1 MSEHIVVGSDRY
13 IAVPESL
20 QKIGVQFDHNAET
33 VTFDCPRYWDGH
45 DLSKMK
51 IYINYMRPNDS
62 FGAYLCS
69 DAEIDSIDD
78 TIMHFNWVIS
88 GHVTEFAGPLSF
100 LVCICDVDQNG
111 DSTTHWNSELN
122 TQMYISSG
130 MKCRDAILG
139 RYPDI
144 ITQLLNRMDSVEAVF
159 APTVEITEI
168 EGGHHLKMV
177 DVNGTYEFDVMDG
190 NKGDKGDAFTYSDFT
205 AEQLAALKGEKGD
218 AFTYSDFTA
227 EQLAALKGEK
237 GDTGSGLRILGY
249 YETLTALESSVTNP
263 SVGDAYGIGSS
274 EPYNIY
280 IYTGINGWVNNGA
293 LQGAKGE
300 DGHTPEKGI
309 DYFTDADKQEIA
321 TAASALV
328 PPELFFAKYGVTTSA
343 EIDSAYAAGKVVVC
357 SINNRIYILGTRFS
371 STKHSFHSPVHD
383 SIWSIVVENDT
394 WGVLTHETFASE
406 NHASTHTTNGS
417 DPITPEDIG
426 AMPSSDK
433 GKAGG
438 VATLDSSGKVPS
450 GQIPSLEYAGKNHAS
465 QHASGGSDPITPAS
479 IGAAPVGYGL
489 GANTARLITDGNDA
503 LVGGWFYWGN
513 IDTNLPFTY
522 GHLRVDPRLMGETS
536 GRQTLMQTAY
546 SDSYPGCVAQR
557 KLADGVWKPWEW
569 VNPPMAAGVEY
580 RTTERHLGN
589 PVYKKMDS
597 GGVIWWSTD
606 QSTWKREAER
616 VGAALSAHSSQHAS
630 DGSDPITPESIG
642 AAPAGYGL
650 GESTPTLI
658 SNCNIVGNG
667 WYRVDASTAN
677 IPDVGLTSG
686 VLRIDEATGSLVY
699 QSLYFYVSGKV
710 HKMERVHVSGTWY
723 PWEYVNP
730 PMAVGVEYRTT
741 ERHLGNPVYKKMD
754 SDGVIWWST
763 DQSTWKRE
771 AERVGAAPVLKAGKT
786 IYISTTGND
795 ETGDGSE
802 SSPYA
807 TIQKAID
814 SLPKNLGG
822 NTVTINVASGT
833 YNAVSGSPIISA
845 TKFYNGMLDIR
856 GPSRSDKAV
865 LNGNIS
871 LYECNATVRVIFLK
885 AVGTD
890 LWNDMQFQNGCI
902 YIHNCQ
908 NAWIN
913 TCDIDGVDK
922 SESGIFVGGQSHV
935 GISNGDISNCDKAIT
950 TRSANSTR
958 GLATVNVYQMT
969 GANNNVFIHSE
980 AAVVSD
986 YYNNTVEAATKY
998 SKLGGIIIK
1007 PDGTVEGS
1015 IEKPKLVSISL
1026 KASGWNSS
1034 SKTQTVT
1041 VSGVLADETKQL
1053 ITPTPAL
1060 ASQTAYY
1067 DAVILCTGQATN
1079 KLTFTAKKI
1088 PTDDLTVYV
1097 TIQEVGA

>member
-13 IAVPESL
+13 ITVPESL

-33 VTFDCPRYWDGH
+33 ITFDCPRYWDGH
-45 DLSKMK
+45 DLSMMK

-62 FGAYLCS
+62 FGAYLCN
-69 DAEIDSIDD
+69 DAEIDSMDN

-111 DSTTHWNSELN
+111 DSTIHWNSELN
-122 TQMYISSG
+122 TQLYISSG

-168 EGGHHLKMV
+168 EGGHHLKMI

-280 IYTGINGWVNNGA
+280 IYTDINGWVNNGA

-321 TAASALV
+321 TAASEMIGQATDTKQGLV
-328 PPELFFAKYGVTTSA
+328 MVTGENGIGVNTEDGSLYIKSATEA
-343 EIDSAYAAGKVVVC
+343 EINDKTHSYNPIVPNNLNYAVKAGLTNNSIALTEAEKASALNWIG
-357 SINNRIYILGTRFS
+357 SI
-371 STKHSFHSPVHD
+371 
-383 SIWSIVVENDT
+383 
-394 WGVLTHETFASE
+394 
-406 NHASTHTTNGS
+406 
-417 DPITPEDIG
+417 
-426 AMPSSDK
+426 PSSDK

-450 GQIPSLEYAGKNHAS
+450 GQIPSLEYAGKTHAS

-479 IGAAPVGYGL
+479 IGAAPAGYGL
-489 GANTARLITDGNDA
+489 GVNTARLITDGNDA

-569 VNPPMAAGVEY
+569 VNPPMA
-580 RTTERHLGN
+580 
-589 PVYKKMDS
+589 
-597 GGVIWWSTD
+597 
-606 QSTWKREAER
+606 
-616 VGAALSAHSSQHAS
+616 
-630 DGSDPITPESIG
+630 
-642 AAPAGYGL
+642 
-650 GESTPTLI
+650 
-658 SNCNIVGNG
+658 
-667 WYRVDASTAN
+667 
-677 IPDVGLTSG
+677 
-686 VLRIDEATGSLVY
+686 
-699 QSLYFYVSGKV
+699 
-710 HKMERVHVSGTWY
+710 
-723 PWEYVNP
+723 
-730 PMAVGVEYRTT
+730 VGVEYRTT

-771 AERVGAAPVLKAGKT
+771 AERVGATPVLKAGKT
-786 IYISTTGND
+786 IYVSTTGRD
-795 ETGDGSE
+795 DTGNGSE

-856 GPSRSDKAV
+856 GPSSSDKAV

-890 LWNDMQFQNGCI
+890 LWNGMQFQNGCI

-922 SESGIFVGGQSHV
+922 SESGILVGGQSNV

-958 GLATVNVYQMT
+958 GLATVSIYQMT

-1015 IEKPKLVSISL
+1015 IEKPRLVSVSL
-1026 KASGWNSS
+1026 KASGWNSP

-1067 DAVILCTGQATN
+1067 DAVILCTGQAAN
-1079 KLTFTAKKI
+1079 KLTFTAKKV

-1097 TIQEVGA
+1097 TIQEVGT

>member
-13 IAVPESL
+13 ITVPESL

-45 DLSKMK
+45 DLSTMK

-69 DAEIDSIDD
+69 DAEIDSMDN
-78 TIMHFNWVIS
+78 TIMHFNWTIS

-122 TQMYISSG
+122 TQLYISSG

-274 EPYNIY
+274 EPYDIY

-357 SINNRIYILGTRFS
+357 SINSRIYILGTRFS

-406 NHASTHTTNGS
+406 NHASTHTTDGS
-417 DPITPEDIG
+417 DPITPESIG
-426 AMPSSDK
+426 AIPSSDK

-450 GQIPSLEYAGKNHAS
+450 GQIPSLEYAGKTHAN
-465 QHASGGSDPITPAS
+465 QHASGGSDPITP
-479 IGAAPVGYGL
+479 
-489 GANTARLITDGNDA
+489 
-503 LVGGWFYWGN
+503 
-513 IDTNLPFTY
+513 
-522 GHLRVDPRLMGETS
+522 
-536 GRQTLMQTAY
+536 
-546 SDSYPGCVAQR
+546 
-557 KLADGVWKPWEW
+557 
-569 VNPPMAAGVEY
+569 
-580 RTTERHLGN
+580 
-589 PVYKKMDS
+589 
-597 GGVIWWSTD
+597 
-606 QSTWKREAER
+606 
-616 VGAALSAHSSQHAS
+616 
-630 DGSDPITPESIG
+630 ESIG
-642 AAPAGYGL
+642 AMPSMKRTFIYDGINSIKKLTTAGWYRILKHNSPDDKAFLINIGHQYSGTGPENMLFFVCTMLSCPSIVVLSHSNNPSRPTIIFYKKIRITKDSDYTYIDFYRAQDGDECIPRVSIIEFITDATVHDKKSEPLDVLPVDEAPAGETIL
-650 GESTPTLI
+650 LMQDVSVIP
-658 SNCNIVGNG
+658 SGN
-667 WYRVDASTAN
+667 V
-677 IPDVGLTSG
+677 LT
-686 VLRIDEATGSLVY
+686 D
-699 QSLYFYVSGKV
+699 
-710 HKMERVHVSGTWY
+710 
-723 PWEYVNP
+723 
-730 PMAVGVEYRTT
+730 
-741 ERHLGNPVYKKMD
+741 
-754 SDGVIWWST
+754 
-763 DQSTWKRE
+763 
-771 AERVGAAPVLKAGKT
+771 
-786 IYISTTGND
+786 
-795 ETGDGSE
+795 
-802 SSPYA
+802 
-807 TIQKAID
+807 
-814 SLPKNLGG
+814 
-822 NTVTINVASGT
+822 
-833 YNAVSGSPIISA
+833 
-845 TKFYNGMLDIR
+845 
-856 GPSRSDKAV
+856 
-865 LNGNIS
+865 
-871 LYECNATVRVIFLK
+871 
-885 AVGTD
+885 
-890 LWNDMQFQNGCI
+890 
-902 YIHNCQ
+902 
-908 NAWIN
+908 
-913 TCDIDGVDK
+913 
-922 SESGIFVGGQSHV
+922 
-935 GISNGDISNCDKAIT
+935 
-950 TRSANSTR
+950 
-958 GLATVNVYQMT
+958 
-969 GANNNVFIHSE
+969 ANNVLE
-980 AAVVSD
+980 
-986 YYNNTVEAATKY
+986 
-998 SKLGGIIIK
+998 GIT
-1007 PDGTVEGS
+1007 GVEGS
-1015 IEKPKLVSISL
+1015 ISD
-1026 KASGWNSS
+1026 
-1034 SKTQTVT
+1034 KTFT
-1041 VSGVLADETKQL
+1041 VSGVSTDLLKQGSET
-1053 ITPTPAL
+1053 
-1060 ASQTAYY
+1060 
-1067 DAVILCTGQATN
+1067 
-1079 KLTFTAKKI
+1079 LTFDCGTSA
-1088 PTDDLTVYV
+1088 V
-1097 TIQEVGA
+1097 